1 VNLFFIIDSYLLY
14 NIKTKDMPANI
25 ITADDLQEFKEELI
39 SDIKELLTNY
49 ERVTIDKWIKSN
61 IEMKKLGI
69 SPGTLQN
76 FRINETIPFSKL
88 GGIIYYDE
96 EEIDEILKNNKNF
109 FLKKQL

>member
-1 VNLFFIIDSYLLY
+1 MVANLL
-14 NIKTKDMPANI
+14 TQE
-25 ITADDLQEFKEELI
+25 DLKEFKDALLKEI
-39 SDIKELLTNY
+39 TELLHDNNRITL
-49 ERVTIDKWIKSN
+49 DKWIKSN
-61 IEMKKLGI
+61 AVMSKLGI

-109 FLKKQL
+109 FLKNRNDNSYL